1 MRKKAEHPDCQY
13 CEVRYK
19 SVFTELG
26 EVDMQR
32 LNVNKGCNFYKKD
45 QVLFAEG
52 GFPHGLFCMNDG
64 KIKVAKIGEGGREQ
78 IVRLAKAG
86 DILGYRALL
95 SGDQYTCSATVIE
108 DSTVCFIPKEFFF
121 SLIEKNAPLS
131 LQVLK
136 MLSYDLKKAENKI
149 TDLAQK
155 PVRERLAE
163 ALLFLKETYG
173 FEKDM
178 ATINVS
184 FTREE
189 IANIVGTATET
200 AIRLLSEFKHD
211 HIIELKGKRIKI
223 LDHQKLLKTANVL
236 D

>member
-1 MRKKAEHPDCQY
+1 MRKKIEHPECQY
-13 CEVRYK
+13 CRVRYK

-26 EVDMQR
+26 QVDMQQ

-45 QVLFAEG
+45 QIIFTEG
-52 GFPHGLFCMNDG
+52 TFPHGLYCVNGG
-64 KIKVAKIGEGGREQ
+64 KIKVAKTGEGGREQ
-78 IVRLAKAG
+78 IVRLAKEG

-95 SGDQYTCSATVIE
+95 SGDKYACSATVIE
-108 DSTVCFIPKEFFF
+108 DSTVCFIPKEVFFE
-121 SLIEKNAPLS
+121 LIEKNASLS

-136 MLSYDLKKAENKI
+136 LLSHDLKKAENKI

-200 AIRLLSEFKHD
+200 AIRLLSEFKQD
-211 HIIELKGKRIKI
+211 RIIELKGKRIKI
-223 LDHQKLLKTANVL
+223 LDHQKLLQTANIF